1 MASNVP
7 IFPAD
12 FVFTSE
18 HRYYSRALY
27 SSFISTC
34 TTAAK
39 NSFKLNRTLECF
51 PRNFPKHANNKLE
64 NCEYHEATLKLLND
78 VHV

>member
-12 FVFTSE
+12 FVFTSD
-18 HRYYSRALY
+18 HPYYSPVLY

-34 TTAAK
+34 TTLAK
-39 NSFKLNRTLECF
+39 NSFELNRTLDCF
-51 PRNFPKHANNKLE
+51 PKNFPKHANNKLE
-64 NCEYHEATLKLLND
+64 NCEYHEALD
-78 VHV
+78 VSLASL